1 MRAGRKLAG
10 GGGSSSSSRRKPPV
24 GMAAAAASSSSCEAA
39 AEARER
45 VLEEAVNGWAL
56 VFYFHRAM
64 QAFRAGRNR
73 DFRQLRD
80 VIYALL
86 ARPLAV
92 EKNIHLQLRILQLL
106 SRLEE
111 DWTIDAE
118 TELTP
123 LECALGLLEKM
134 KKELDIDTN
143 VIEKIRKSI
152 NEAAVIVCVKNK
164 EFEQA
169 SKILKRHMSKDPSS
183 QKTRMLLQNI
193 IREKNFCHPTIWNF
207 SYKAFQQRMLLFLED
222 YLEDAE
228 PLLLKMAKEN
238 LTDKPETRLNPL
250 GAASEEMVI
259 TESAG
264 KVAAAAA
271 AETAES
277 RVGPT
282 GPLAEHRPAKEDP
295 EAAGER
301 PPSLEGAREA
311 AARPDPVAGAS
322 QEAAACE
329 PERAA
334 PAGEVAG
341 PAAAAPSGEKPPVAP
356 MPAVTSKDSERCPP
370 QRPAFHGLSAL
381 REAFKALSD
390 SPDPDAAFSKL
401 DESDW
406 ACPKQASPSAPCR
419 AKRQRKEENV
429 APLAHPSCQKKC
441 LVTISQLIMGPEG
454 ECRWD
459 LPARPVPSGK
469 PALAAATQP
478 ARPKVPDQ
486 PAPPKCPRL
495 AKQRPTLSTRQEEK
509 DEWSDE
515 DELFVVDQDHWE
527 RRSPSTSISN
537 SRKKMWTTE
546 ESEWIKAGVKRFGEG
561 NWKAIFRNY
570 PFKERTPVMIKD
582 RWRTMKRLGI
592 Q

>member
-356 MPAVTSKDSERCPP
+356 MPAVTSKDSER
-370 QRPAFHGLSAL
+370 
-381 REAFKALSD
+381 
-390 SPDPDAAFSKL
+390 
-401 DESDW
+401 
-406 ACPKQASPSAPCR
+406 